1 MTNRAPAITTAPGA
15 TRTEPLPL
23 RPPSATPPQPAR
35 PVSDDSLPPE
45 RFTTS
50 REPDDKPLWKKW
62 PFWAVVGVGAIAGG
76 AIVYAATRPGGNP
89 CTGDCTP
96 LNFRSP

>member
-62 PFWAVVGVGAIAGG
+62 PFWAVVGVGAIAGD
-76 AIVYAATRPGGNP
+76 AIVFATTRPDATACGAG
-89 CTGDCTP
+89 CSQ
-96 LNFRSP
+96 LNFR